1 MSGGAEANCFARAI
15 EYVRRGAIRLDPVVT
30 HNLPL
35 ADFQHALE
43 VSRRRIEHAIKV
55 SMTP

>member
-1 MSGGAEANCFARAI
+1 MPCQMASI
-15 EYVRRGAIRLDPVVT
+15 VT

-35 ADFQHALE
+35 ADFRRALD